1 VRQHCIAAP
10 NDWPFSREE
19 AKAAKRAQ
27 RMQHGDHPAFAARA
41 ILLDMA
47 AIFMLCSSHEIEILP
62 TLDSPNIEHPV
73 VPARAFAGWFFPG
86 VIVYF
91 V

>member
-1 VRQHCIAAP
+1 MRGS
-10 NDWPFSREE
+10 DL
-19 AKAAKRAQ
+19 
-27 RMQHGDHPAFAARA
+27 PAFAACA

-47 AIFMLCSSHEIEILP
+47 LVFMLCSNHETEILSTSYTP
-62 TLDSPNIEHPV
+62 SIGQPV
-73 VPARAFAGWFFPG
+73 MPARTFAGWFFPG